1 MSEFGGLWKP
11 QITQHALKV
20 SRVFMLLKL
29 DKDRKGAILLV
40 IDSPHMLHHCVHEDF
55 LLLFSDL
62 FENSSDKLP

>member
-11 QITQHALKV
+11 QNNPPRTRSVKSLHNV
-20 SRVFMLLKL
+20 KL

-62 FENSSDKLP
+62 FENSSD